1 MGNVTKTELIMKAN
15 LRKIRKSSNLTPYAF
30 AKQADIDPAM
40 YYRLEDDT
48 YHNRCTFEFLE
59 KLAAHC
65 NIEVWELLK
74 ES

>member
-15 LRKIRKSSNLTPYAF
+15 LRKLREGKKLTPYAF
-30 AKQADIDPAM
+30 AKQAGIDPAM
-40 YYRLEDDT
+40 YYRLEDND

-59 KLAAHC
+59 KLAAYC

-74 ES
+74 EI